1 MPQDYIENF
10 RALSRIT
17 EIAYQHTITRLDQD
31 SIRLL
36 VDEFV
41 VEFEAL
47 YVGNDIRRMNA
58 MKVDTYSIKNMYTA
72 DLIIVIR
79 IVNHSLHIAST

>member
-58 MKVDTYSIKNMYTA
+58 MKVVH
-72 DLIIVIR
+72 L
-79 IVNHSLHIAST
+79 